1 MSNISF
7 ANPWLL
13 FLLIPLFA
21 LAVVPFCIAV
31 RRDNRNGHNIASL
44 VIHLVFCVCFTFA
57 VSGMKYESV
66 VTETNV
72 YVLADIS
79 YSADRNLDD
88 VQNKLEQV
96 AGKLPK
102 NSRMS
107 VICFGRNY
115 EVISEM
121 GEGVPDVRSATGVDR
136 SATDIGAAIRYAGNL
151 FDDDV
156 IKRIIVITDGVE
168 TVASNNIL
176 KIVSSLQNDGVY
188 IDAVYLDDNISP
200 SEREVQIDSAE
211 ATASTYLNKAEEAR
225 VLVRVNGGLDENG
238 NEIERCD
245 GYVSLYRDGE
255 LQTRKTASLYRGMNV
270 VTLPLSTSAA
280 GTFRYEVRVETVN
293 SADDTSPHNNRWLFT
308 QSVTDEKKV
317 LFIGGSEAD
326 AVAGRGVYGT
336 ENVTFVTDV
345 KNLPLSVEEMC
356 GYDEIAL
363 CNFDVRTV
371 PSWQMFLT
379 SLNTLVNDYGK
390 TLSTYGNTFI
400 QENDGSSEA
409 LAMLAKLLPVTIG
422 NNNQDTRLFAI
433 VLDISLS
440 MNFESRLNVAKGAA
454 VKLLQSLNPTDMVMV
469 VGYAGVTRPLLDP
482 TYLTTVG
489 VIVDKIQGLEVENET
504 NLTAALRH
512 THDLMPKRFYDKRVI
527 IISDGLDPATNPT
540 PSGMAMRKELI
551 GEAESMSREGIAV
564 SALSVYA
571 KDEGRALLNSVVKN
585 QYAVSGTFYQD
596 IAHESEVDV
605 VIGDLREDTREILI
619 EGDSYAVSIAKPNES
634 VVKGVESVA
643 PVRGFWY
650 SSVKNNA
657 VAVLTARY
665 YRDKVTYFDVP
676 LYAYGDC
683 GKGKVTCFLSDIS
696 SSWTDGWTSG
706 SGGAVFL
713 KNIPEAVLPAE
724 RISSPFILEV
734 AGAGSSAT
742 LNVTA
747 PQTLPASTDFT
758 VTLTD
763 PNGVVSTQSLV
774 FQSGRYTTAF
784 ATDAPGVY
792 HALIE
797 YSYGNLN
804 YSAETEFS
812 VSYYA
817 EYDSF
822 TSFNRAYLYR
832 LLTENGRI
840 LELDKEKVLE
850 NTDSEYTTYVFEF
863 TVPLLLLCA
872 VLFVADVI
880 IRQLKWKDVVSFFKG
895 LLRRQSNEK

>member
-7 ANPWLL
+7 DNPWLL

-21 LAVVPFCIAV
+21 LAIVPFCIAV
-31 RRDNRNGHNIASL
+31 RKDNRNGHNIASL

-88 VQNKLEQV
+88 VQKKLEQV

-107 VICFGRNY
+107 VICFGRNF

-176 KIVSSLQNDGVY
+176 RIVGSLQNDGVY
-188 IDAVYLDDNISP
+188 IDAVYLDDNITP
-200 SEREVQIDSAE
+200 DVREVQIDSAE
-211 ATASTYLNKAEEAR
+211 ATASTYLNKEEEVR
-225 VLVRVNGGLDENG
+225 VLVRVNSGLDGEG

-270 VTLPLSTSAA
+270 VTLPLSTDSA

-293 SADDTSPHNNRWLFT
+293 TADDTSPHNNRMLFT

-326 AVAGRGVYGT
+326 AAAGRGVYGT

-345 KNLPLSVEEMC
+345 KSLPLSVEEMC
-356 GYDEIAL
+356 VYDEIAL

-371 PSWQMFLT
+371 SSWQMFLS

-400 QENDGSSEA
+400 QENDGSNEA

-422 NNNQDTRLFAI
+422 NSNQDARLFAI

-454 VKLLQSLNPTDMVMV
+454 IRLLQALNPTDMVMV
-469 VGYAGVTRPLLDP
+469 VGYSGVIRPLLDP

-489 VIVDKIQGLEVENET
+489 VIVNTIQGLEVENET
-504 NLTAALRH
+504 NLSAALRH

-527 IISDGLDPATNPT
+527 VISDGLDPEGDHA
-540 PSGMAMRKELI
+540 SAVD
-551 GEAESMSREGIAV
+551 EAEKMSKEGIAV
-564 SALSVYA
+564 SALTVYA
-571 KDEGRALLNSVVKN
+571 KPKGKTLFTNIVHNK
-585 QYAVSGTFYQD
+585 YAVSGTFYQD
-596 IAHESEVDV
+596 IEHESQVDV
-605 VIGDLREDTREILI
+605 VIGDLRKDTQEILI
-619 EGDSYAVSIAKPNES
+619 EGDSYAVSIAKTNES
-634 VVKGVESVA
+634 VVKGVESIA

-650 SSVKNNA
+650 NSVKNNA
-657 VAVLTARY
+657 VAVLTVRY

-676 LYAYGDC
+676 LYAYGAC
-683 GKGKVTCFLSDIS
+683 GAGEVTCFLSDITS
-696 SSWTDGWTSG
+696 DWTDGWTGG

-724 RISSPFILEV
+724 RIDSPFILEV
-734 AGAGSSAT
+734 EGAGSAAT
-742 LNVTA
+742 VNVTA
-747 PQTLPASTDFT
+747 PQTLPASGDFT

-763 PNGVVSTQSLV
+763 PNGIVSTQSLV
-774 FQSGRYTTAF
+774 FQAGRYTSAF
-784 ATDAPGVY
+784 VMDAPGTY
-792 HALIE
+792 KALIE
-797 YSYGNLN
+797 YTYGELH
-804 YSAETEFS
+804 YSTETEFS

-832 LLTENGRI
+832 LLTENGKI
-840 LELDKEKVLE
+840 LELDGENVLE
-850 NTDSEYTTYVFEF
+850 NSDSEYTTYVFEF
-863 TVPLLLLCA
+863 IMPLLLICV
-872 VLFVADVI
+872 VLFVADII
-880 IRQLKWKDVVSFFKG
+880 IRQLRWKDVVSFFKG